1 MPSTLIRQASHRS
14 TRHAG
19 ARLVATALILAAAIV
34 APAASAE
41 TLTERLKAPDQAA
54 MEFTLQLV
62 MASGPEGA
70 KSLSSEENLAR
81 IKTVGGMKQLLDES
95 TYTDAE
101 ITHLLGSCESAAT
114 IVRALMMYGNAPT
127 SAGELKS
134 PDFLRRTQQGMAAN
148 IGRFDAQMAELMP
161 LALRCKVPA
170 IKTLQNQVSTQ
181 PSEEENAPRDAILKA
196 RAELS
201 HAYESGLIVL
211 GSAAAGEQLRQSMA
225 TALEETASSYA
236 PALDLAKRHSIATRI
251 REMTERAKPGARDG
265 LGRMAEAFE
274 ITSCTGL
281 CTY

>member
-1 MPSTLIRQASHRS
+1 M
-14 TRHAG
+14 
-19 ARLVATALILAAAIV
+19 ATALILAAAIV
-34 APAASAE
+34 APAAGAE

-62 MASGPEGA
+62 MASGPEGE
-70 KSLSSEENLAR
+70 KLLGSEENLAR

-101 ITHLLGSCESAAT
+101 ITHLLGSCESAAS
-114 IVRALMMYGNAPT
+114 IVRALMMYGNGPT
-127 SAGELKS
+127 SPEDLKS

-181 PSEEENAPRDAILKA
+181 PSEEEINARRDALLKA

-211 GSAAAGEQLRQSMA
+211 GSAAAGEQLRQSIA
-225 TALEETASSYA
+225 TALEETASRYA
-236 PALDLAKRHSIATRI
+236 SALDLTKRHSIAARI
-251 REMTERAKPGARDG
+251 REMTEKAEPGARGG